1 MGNWWLYIVIGVVLV
16 GMILLT
22 VIPQKKRQK
31 QQQQM
36 MDSLAVGTKIMTIGR
51 MVGKITQI
59 NPDNTLVINVGT
71 ELSPTLIVIDRN
83 AVGLVL
89 ENVAP
94 HPHPSS
100 PTPRPTH
107 PSSLRKCSIP
117 TRNPHPPRQRR
128 RTKQTRKRKTEEG
141 RCLNKARSKERV
153 FHCLSICTGASRL
166 PYDGFCAP
174 VTTDVADGRGVRS
187 VTRSVRDF
195 ALSGAQPALCDV

>member
-71 ELSPTLIVIDRN
+71 EFSPTLIVIDRN

-89 ENVAP
+89 ENVAAP
-94 HPHPSS
+94 APD
-100 PTPRPTH
+100 

-153 FHCLSICTGASRL
+153 FHCLSICTGASDCRMTAFAPL
-166 PYDGFCAP
+166 SRRISPTGGECAQ
-174 VTTDVADGRGVRS
+174 S
-187 VTRSVRDF
+187 
-195 ALSGAQPALCDV
+195 PAPCGISL

>member
-89 ENVAP
+89 ENVAAP
-94 HPHPSS
+94 APVVTDTATDAPVESQEVFDSNEESS
-100 PTPRPTH
+100 PAEAAE
-107 PSSLRKCSIP
+107 KDEAD
-117 TRNPHPPRQRR
+117 
-128 RTKQTRKRKTEEG
+128 EE
-141 RCLNKARSKERV
+141 KK
-153 FHCLSICTGASRL
+153 
-166 PYDGFCAP
+166 D
-174 VTTDVADGRGVRS
+174 
-187 VTRSVRDF
+187 
-195 ALSGAQPALCDV
+195 

>member
-71 ELSPTLIVIDRN
+71 EFSPTLIVIDRN

-89 ENVAP
+89 ENVAAP
-94 HPHPSS
+94 APAPVVTDTATDASVESQEVFDSNEESS
-100 PTPRPTH
+100 PAEAAE
-107 PSSLRKCSIP
+107 KDEAD
-117 TRNPHPPRQRR
+117 
-128 RTKQTRKRKTEEG
+128 EE
-141 RCLNKARSKERV
+141 KK
-153 FHCLSICTGASRL
+153 
-166 PYDGFCAP
+166 D
-174 VTTDVADGRGVRS
+174 
-187 VTRSVRDF
+187 
-195 ALSGAQPALCDV
+195 

>member
-71 ELSPTLIVIDRN
+71 EFSPTLIVIDRN

-89 ENVAP
+89 ENVAAP
-94 HPHPSS
+94 AP
-100 PTPRPTH
+100 
-107 PSSLRKCSIP
+107 
-117 TRNPHPPRQRR
+117 
-128 RTKQTRKRKTEEG
+128 
-141 RCLNKARSKERV
+141 
-153 FHCLSICTGASRL
+153 
-166 PYDGFCAP
+166 AP
-174 VTTDVADGRGVRS
+174 VVTDTATDAPVESQEVFDSNEESAPAEAAEKNEADEEKK
-187 VTRSVRDF
+187 D
-195 ALSGAQPALCDV
+195 

>member
-71 ELSPTLIVIDRN
+71 EFSPTLIVIDRN

-89 ENVAP
+89 ENVAAP
-94 HPHPSS
+94 APAPVVTDTATDAPVESQEVFDSNEESS
-100 PTPRPTH
+100 PAEAAE
-107 PSSLRKCSIP
+107 KDEAD
-117 TRNPHPPRQRR
+117 
-128 RTKQTRKRKTEEG
+128 EE
-141 RCLNKARSKERV
+141 KK
-153 FHCLSICTGASRL
+153 
-166 PYDGFCAP
+166 D
-174 VTTDVADGRGVRS
+174 
-187 VTRSVRDF
+187 
-195 ALSGAQPALCDV
+195 

>member
-71 ELSPTLIVIDRN
+71 EFSPTLIVIDRN

-89 ENVAP
+89 ENVAAP
-94 HPHPSS
+94 AP
-100 PTPRPTH
+100 
-107 PSSLRKCSIP
+107 
-117 TRNPHPPRQRR
+117 
-128 RTKQTRKRKTEEG
+128 
-141 RCLNKARSKERV
+141 
-153 FHCLSICTGASRL
+153 
-166 PYDGFCAP
+166 AP
-174 VTTDVADGRGVRS
+174 VVTDTATDAPVESQEVFDSNEESAPAEAAEKDEADEEKK
-187 VTRSVRDF
+187 D
-195 ALSGAQPALCDV
+195 

>member
-71 ELSPTLIVIDRN
+71 EFSPTLIVIDRN

-89 ENVAP
+89 ENVAAP
-94 HPHPSS
+94 APAPVVTDTATDAAVESQEVFDSNEESS
-100 PTPRPTH
+100 PAEAAE
-107 PSSLRKCSIP
+107 KDEAD
-117 TRNPHPPRQRR
+117 
-128 RTKQTRKRKTEEG
+128 EE
-141 RCLNKARSKERV
+141 KK
-153 FHCLSICTGASRL
+153 
-166 PYDGFCAP
+166 D
-174 VTTDVADGRGVRS
+174 
-187 VTRSVRDF
+187 
-195 ALSGAQPALCDV
+195 

>member
-71 ELSPTLIVIDRN
+71 EFSPTLIVIDRN

-89 ENVAP
+89 ENVAAP
-94 HPHPSS
+94 AP
-100 PTPRPTH
+100 
-107 PSSLRKCSIP
+107 
-117 TRNPHPPRQRR
+117 
-128 RTKQTRKRKTEEG
+128 
-141 RCLNKARSKERV
+141 
-153 FHCLSICTGASRL
+153 
-166 PYDGFCAP
+166 AP
-174 VTTDVADGRGVRS
+174 VVTDTATDAAVESQEVFDSNEESAPAEAAEKDEADEEKK
-187 VTRSVRDF
+187 D
-195 ALSGAQPALCDV
+195 

>member
-71 ELSPTLIVIDRN
+71 ESSPTLIVIDRN

-89 ENVAP
+89 ENVAAP
-94 HPHPSS
+94 AP
-100 PTPRPTH
+100 
-107 PSSLRKCSIP
+107 
-117 TRNPHPPRQRR
+117 
-128 RTKQTRKRKTEEG
+128 
-141 RCLNKARSKERV
+141 
-153 FHCLSICTGASRL
+153 
-166 PYDGFCAP
+166 AP
-174 VTTDVADGRGVRS
+174 VVTDTATDAPVESQEVFDSNEESAPAEAAEKDEADEEKK
-187 VTRSVRDF
+187 D
-195 ALSGAQPALCDV
+195 

>member
-71 ELSPTLIVIDRN
+71 EFSPTLIVIDRN

-89 ENVAP
+89 ENVAAP
-94 HPHPSS
+94 AP
-100 PTPRPTH
+100 
-107 PSSLRKCSIP
+107 
-117 TRNPHPPRQRR
+117 
-128 RTKQTRKRKTEEG
+128 
-141 RCLNKARSKERV
+141 
-153 FHCLSICTGASRL
+153 
-166 PYDGFCAP
+166 AP
-174 VTTDVADGRGVRS
+174 VVTDTATDAAVESQEVFDSNEESAPAEAAEKDEADEEKKG
-187 VTRSVRDF
+187 
-195 ALSGAQPALCDV
+195 

>member
-71 ELSPTLIVIDRN
+71 EFSPTLIVIDRN

-89 ENVAP
+89 ENVAAP
-94 HPHPSS
+94 AP
-100 PTPRPTH
+100 
-107 PSSLRKCSIP
+107 
-117 TRNPHPPRQRR
+117 
-128 RTKQTRKRKTEEG
+128 
-141 RCLNKARSKERV
+141 
-153 FHCLSICTGASRL
+153 
-166 PYDGFCAP
+166 AP
-174 VTTDVADGRGVRS
+174 VVTDTATDAPVESQEVFDSNEESAPAEATEKDEADEEKK
-187 VTRSVRDF
+187 D
-195 ALSGAQPALCDV
+195 

>member
-71 ELSPTLIVIDRN
+71 EFSPTLIVIDRN

-89 ENVAP
+89 ENVAAP
-94 HPHPSS
+94 APAPVVTDTATDAPVEPQEVFDSNEESS
-100 PTPRPTH
+100 PAEAAE
-107 PSSLRKCSIP
+107 KDEAD
-117 TRNPHPPRQRR
+117 
-128 RTKQTRKRKTEEG
+128 EE
-141 RCLNKARSKERV
+141 KK
-153 FHCLSICTGASRL
+153 
-166 PYDGFCAP
+166 D
-174 VTTDVADGRGVRS
+174 
-187 VTRSVRDF
+187 
-195 ALSGAQPALCDV
+195 

>member
-89 ENVAP
+89 ENVAAP
-94 HPHPSS
+94 
-100 PTPRPTH
+100 
-107 PSSLRKCSIP
+107 
-117 TRNPHPPRQRR
+117 
-128 RTKQTRKRKTEEG
+128 
-141 RCLNKARSKERV
+141 
-153 FHCLSICTGASRL
+153 
-166 PYDGFCAP
+166 AP
-174 VTTDVADGRGVRS
+174 VVTDTATDAPVESQEVFDSNEESAPAEAAEKDEADEEKK
-187 VTRSVRDF
+187 D
-195 ALSGAQPALCDV
+195 

>member
-71 ELSPTLIVIDRN
+71 EFSPTLIVIDRN

-89 ENVAP
+89 ENVAAP
-94 HPHPSS
+94 AP
-100 PTPRPTH
+100 
-107 PSSLRKCSIP
+107 
-117 TRNPHPPRQRR
+117 
-128 RTKQTRKRKTEEG
+128 
-141 RCLNKARSKERV
+141 
-153 FHCLSICTGASRL
+153 
-166 PYDGFCAP
+166 AP
-174 VTTDVADGRGVRS
+174 VVTDTATDAPVESQEVFDSNEESAPTEAAEKDEADEEKK
-187 VTRSVRDF
+187 D
-195 ALSGAQPALCDV
+195 

>member
-59 NPDNTLVINVGT
+59 NPDNTLVINVGGSCSRM
-71 ELSPTLIVIDRN
+71 L
-83 AVGLVL
+83 
-89 ENVAP
+89 P

-117 TRNPHPPRQRR
+117 TRDPHPPRQRR

-141 RCLNKARSKERV
+141 RCLNKARSEERV
-153 FHCLSICTGASRL
+153 FHCLSICTEASRL
-166 PYDGFCAP
+166 PRDGF
-174 VTTDVADGRGVRS
+174 R
-187 VTRSVRDF
+187 
-195 ALSGAQPALCDV
+195 ALSRLMSPTGGECVQSPAPRGISL